1 MNRPILSICIPTYNR
16 AHYLAECLESIK
28 KQLAGNT
35 VLGGDIEIV
44 VSDNHSTDNTMEVVK
59 KYEDSFANFRY
70 FVNKSN
76 LGGDLNIFNA
86 VKESTGKY
94 CWHVGDDD
102 LIVNGAI
109 GFIYNCL
116 KNNKYDVVCVEA
128 EPKITNK
135 DYGVLEKFSEDSLV
149 KISDFNKFYFDGYC
163 KGIISTLAF
172 NREIWMKTV
181 DTHNFLKY
189 CLYYETILKM
199 LVSTQKE
206 MLYIKKPM
214 VITGQDCRWIEDGT
228 ELVTFINFNILSEKM
243 IVWGFDKE
251 RILDGLIKNNKRI
264 IIILLMAKGHGLK
277 CSIENLKYIYR
288 NSKRVSFLRLFLA
301 TIIYF
306 IPNRL
311 IVMIRDFKKALIN
324 NH

>member
-16 AHYLAECLESIK
+16 AHYLAECLESLK
-28 KQLAGNT
+28 NQLTGN
-35 VLGGDIEIV
+35 DILCGHVEIV
-44 VSDNHSTDNTMEVVK
+44 VSDNYSTDNTAEVVK
-59 KYEDSFANFRY
+59 KYENSFSNFKY

-86 VKESTGKY
+86 VKKSTGKY

-109 GFIYNCL
+109 EFIYNCL
-116 KNNKYDVVCVEA
+116 RDNKYDVVCVEA
-128 EPKITNK
+128 EPKSTNK
-135 DYGVLEKFSEDSLV
+135 DYLAAKKFSEDS
-149 KISDFNKFYFDGYC
+149 IIRIGDFNKFYFDGYC

-172 NREIWMKTV
+172 NQEIWLKTV
-181 DTHNFLKY
+181 DIHNFLKY

-199 LVSTQKE
+199 LVSTQKD
-206 MLYIKKPM
+206 MVYIKKPM

-243 IVWGFDKE
+243 ITWGFDKK
-251 RILDGLIKNNKRI
+251 RILDELIKNNKRI
-264 IIILLMAKGHGLK
+264 LIILLMAKGHGLK
-277 CSIENLKYIYR
+277 CNIENLKYIYS
-288 NSKRVSFLRLFLA
+288 NSKRVSLLRLSLA

-311 IVMIRDFKKALIN
+311 IVMIRDFKKTLTN